1 MRNRRKIMIIG
12 VTLSFVL
19 LVGAT
24 VSFGD
29 LTKIS
34 PWFKEKGEPF
44 AGSTITVVTSSGL
57 GFIPALEYAGKR
69 FEKITGI
76 KVKVLAFPWL
86 SFHDKIIADSVA
98 KHSPY
103 DVALIDGW
111 PAPHIYGV
119 GAFEK
124 LKPFLESDL
133 GYPDIDMDDFVQ
145 NDIRYNATF
154 PPSETLYGLPYFSD
168 IMMLWYNRE
177 YLEKFSLKPPRTWD
191 DYLKIAKALYNR
203 DLDGDGQKEYG
214 IALVAKK
221 CHDISTT
228 WYSRFASFGG
238 ELFDENMLPAFNN
251 KIGIETLNLFK
262 KHLTYAAPGSV
273 TFDIPMQDEAF
284 IHGDVAMIEA
294 WTYEP
299 QLADNPERS
308 DIVGK
313 WGVTL
318 MPKGTR
324 YAPCYGGWA
333 IGLPRYAEN
342 TKAGFLFIEWATT
355 KEMMKEVALNTNITP
370 ARASMLLDPECLR
383 KFPWYKEILSSLRA
397 GIPYP
402 KVPEYDELLDIY
414 NRNVSSA
421 ITGGVP
427 VKKALQNMYD
437 EVYKVMDKAGYYKK

>member
-1 MRNRRKIMIIG
+1 MRSRRKILVINM
-12 VTLSFVL
+12 VLSLVI

-34 PWFKEKGEPF
+34 PWFREKGKPF

-76 KVKVLAFPWL
+76 KVKVLAFPWQ
-86 SFHDKIIADSVA
+86 SFHDKIIADYIAGYS
-98 KHSPY
+98 SY

-111 PAPHIYGV
+111 PAPQIYRF
-119 GAFEK
+119 GAFEE
-124 LKPFLESDL
+124 LKPFLESEL
-133 GYPDIDMDDFVQ
+133 SYPDIDMDDFVQ
-145 NDIRYNATF
+145 NDILYNATF
-154 PPSETLYGLPYFSD
+154 PPGEMLYALPYFSD

-177 YLEKFSLKPPRTWD
+177 YLEKFGFDPPETWN
-191 DYLKIAKALYNR
+191 DYGKIARALYAR

-214 IALVAKK
+214 IALVAKA

-228 WYSRFASFGG
+228 FHDRFGAFGG
-238 ELFDENMLPAFNN
+238 EWFDENMLPAFNN
-251 KIGIETLNLFK
+251 KTGIYAFNLFK
-262 KHLTYAAPGSV
+262 EHLTYAAPGST

-299 QLADNPERS
+299 QLADDPERS

-318 MPKGTR
+318 LPRGTT
-324 YAPCYGGWA
+324 YGPCYGGWA
-333 IGLPRYAEN
+333 VGLPRYAEN

-355 KEMMKEVALNTNITP
+355 KEMMKEVALNVSITP
-370 ARASMLLDPECLR
+370 ARESILLDPECLK
-383 KFPWYKEILSSLRA
+383 KFPWYEQLVYSLRVGKA
-397 GIPYP
+397 YP
-402 KVPEYDELLDIY
+402 KVPEISELLDIY
-414 NRNVSSA
+414 NRNVSAA

-427 VKKALQNMYD
+427 VKKALQTMYD
-437 EVYKVMDKAGYYKK
+437 EVYEVMDKAGYYKK